1 MKARGVWAVM
11 AATIAVTALAGAQ
24 SRDEALIRE
33 GVALR
38 AQGRDADA
46 LARFR
51 EAWTL
56 SPTPR
61 ARGQMG
67 WAAQALGRWRESE
80 AALTDAL
87 AATTDPWIV
96 RNRDALERSLADV
109 RARLGDLLVVCD
121 TPGARLSVDNEPAGA
136 LPLTAPVRVPAG
148 AVTVRVE
155 APGHLAV
162 TREGVR
168 VRVGALT
175 REEITLTPEPAS
187 RTIVDP
193 PATSSATP
201 PAVTPATTVAAAPS
215 PTPASPVTS
224 PPTVVVVPVTPPASG
239 TGGALAPVGYTLLGL
254 GAAGAITAAV
264 SFALRESAVDRYTAG
279 VRDGACV
286 GADLP
291 ASSETDAR
299 CFDDRSA
306 IETWGAMRWVGVGVG
321 VAGVAAGVTL
331 LVLDARRPSG
341 ARSLACAPWVGA
353 GASCAIRF

>member
-11 AATIAVTALAGAQ
+11 AATIAVTALADAQ

-61 ARGQMG
+61 ARAQMG

-80 AALTDAL
+80 AALIEAL
-87 AATTDPWIV
+87 AATTDPWIA
-96 RNRDALERSLADV
+96 RNRDALDRSLADV

-175 REEITLTPEPAS
+175 REEITLTPEPTA
-187 RTIVDP
+187 RTLVET
-193 PATSSATP
+193 PAPTSVPAPVPAPVTT
-201 PAVTPATTVAAAPS
+201 PAVN
-215 PTPASPVTS
+215 
-224 PPTVVVVPVTPPASG
+224 PPTVVVVPVTTPETRHG
-239 TGGALAPVGYTLLGL
+239 TLAPVGYALLGL

-279 VRDGACV
+279 VREGACV

-291 ASSETDAR
+291 ASRETDAR

-306 IETWGAMRWVGVGVG
+306 IDTWGAMRWVGVGVG